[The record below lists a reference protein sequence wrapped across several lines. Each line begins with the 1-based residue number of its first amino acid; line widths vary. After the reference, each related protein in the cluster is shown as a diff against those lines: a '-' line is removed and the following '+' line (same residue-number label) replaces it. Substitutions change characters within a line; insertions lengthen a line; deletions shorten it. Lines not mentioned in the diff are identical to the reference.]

1 MAGKKETSREA
12 RYTWSKG
19 EAVIT
24 DRNGKPIDLSKLDA
38 PKKTAAKKPA
48 GKKK

>member
-24 DRNGKPIDLSKLDA
+24 DRNGKPIDLSKLDE
-38 PKKTAAKKPA
+38 PKKAAAKKPT
-48 GKKK
+48 KKK